1 MSLTEMSNEDI
12 KFFLRVFNEFETDNN
27 EKMKEILI
35 MIYKDIHKS
44 ELAVKMLKKQGKIQ
58 FDFKETRKI
67 PNNDL
72 LEGSFVPE
80 SIKRQIKENARGV
93 FTLKTLILNV
103 EIKINLLLLSES
115 SFNKLK
121 YLEKKL
127 LYALKQI
134 YFCLLYKNNDVLKSL
149 DIHLFLTD
157 EKKVLPENKLT
168 TIGVNEC
175 NSAVTWACA
184 KNGSILVYREEEWKK
199 VLLHE
204 LFHSL
209 CLDFS
214 VEKYNKLRS
223 EIRSIFNIKS
233 DFEISETYTEFWA
246 TIINSCFVSYNL
258 LEDKKDSEN
267 YLMYASFFIQLER
280 VFSLFQCIKVL
291 NFMGLRY
298 SNLVS
303 GLEIDKS
310 FRELLYKEETNVFAY
325 YILKSLLLYNVVD
338 FLNLCKKMNTN
349 VLSFDKTP
357 QNFSKLIKFIKLKY
371 RQKVLMEGV
380 QRMELFFGTFV
391 KSYTKKNKERI
402 LKTMRMTMSDIKL
415 K

>member
-1 MSLTEMSNEDI
+1 MSLTEISNENI
-12 KFFLRVFNEFETDNN
+12 KFFLRIFNEFETNNN
-27 EKMKEILI
+27 EKMKEILN
-35 MIYKDIHKS
+35 MIYRDIHKS
-44 ELAVKMLKKQGKIQ
+44 RLAVKMLKKQGKIQ
-58 FDFKETRKI
+58 FNFKETRKI

-72 LEGSFVPE
+72 LGGSFVPK
-80 SIKRQIKENARGV
+80 SIRRQIKENTRGV
-93 FTLKTLILNV
+93 FTLKTTILNI

-127 LYALKQI
+127 LYALKEI

-149 DIHLFLTD
+149 DIHLFLTS
-157 EKKVLPENKLT
+157 EKKVLPENKLIT
-168 TIGVNEC
+168 LGVNEC

-184 KNGSILVYREEEWKK
+184 EEGSILVYREEEWRK

-214 VEKYNKLRS
+214 VEKYNKLRN
-223 EIRSIFNIKS
+223 EIRSIFDIKS

-258 LEDKKDSEN
+258 LEDKTNNEN
-267 YLMYASFFIQLER
+267 FLMYASFFIQLER

-303 GLEIDKS
+303 VLEIDKS
-310 FRELLYKEETNVFAY
+310 FRELLYKEETNVFTY
-325 YILKSLLLYNVVD
+325 YILKTLLLYNVVD
-338 FLNLCKKMNTN
+338 FLNLCKKINTN

-357 QNFSKLIKFIKLKY
+357 QNFGKLIKFIKVKY
-371 RQKVLMEGV
+371 KQKVFMESI
-380 QRMELFFGTFV
+380 QKMELFFSTFV
-391 KSYTKKNKERI
+391 KSYAKKNKERI
-402 LKTMRMTMSDIKL
+402 LKTMKMTMIDIKL